1 MYVSTER
8 VLAAFFAVAS
18 AIAWLSARIL
28 MNLGAPESPL
38 QAVYVEGF
46 SRTLGEA
53 SVLLIAAATLFGAY
67 AFSSAFYQFVE
78 DISTRIGE
86 YLRTCSLS
94 RYALISFS
102 ATAAFL
108 FLLNAPGILYGTF
121 LIDDYKMYEIATG
134 QGVWEF
140 FFTPINDH
148 VIPLFW
154 IELKTLFFFTGPNP
168 PLLNFPLFFPAIIAI
183 GGAAVLLRMLG
194 FGPLTL
200 FVLLGT
206 FASTTVVGH
215 QLYGF
220 YAVAPYIQVL
230 AIFVLSLIC
239 FVKSQSRISWHPDQK
254 ASFSSEKQ
262 AGARDMPEG
271 MMSARRSFVAE
282 NGAFGAGGRFETGS
296 TAQQSLR
303 FTRTYVTLSLVLLAL
318 SLLMES
324 GAVWTPAAFVLF
336 ICSFHVLHFSTWDIR
351 AALKAHAWVLVA
363 TFVIA
368 LSYAAYLI
376 VLPHFATKS
385 FIGFKD
391 LPLSFNTILELY
403 RVLTEGTLLS
413 LIAPRLGLVV
423 SQPRFAAFIILWH
436 IGVFVLFLAFAA
448 LVIYALR
455 KGTMRMRVLVPCFTL
470 VVLGTALLVAIARPS
485 SNPAAFYRDQNLL
498 FPLFFLA
505 LALAVF
511 AHEWVKSAAQETGRR
526 ARTALIIGLLVIVFV
541 SQHTFSFYKE
551 QYLDD
556 IMFNRSLIG
565 HMRDTLTPALND
577 LSSRRPEPL
586 TVPSLTALF
595 LQDGTYH
602 QLHELSDFS
611 TFLGIRNVA
620 WLPVNFG
627 PYHASTSPVFI
638 EALKEDV
645 RLREWY
651 LANGEMRENCVAE
664 PFGKDAKA
672 LPSGEPL
679 RLAASLDTART
690 HVLYIDLE
698 ARNAPEKIF
707 MDFSF
712 GNDFNTA
719 GTRGYVRLD
728 QDTKTTDMPERGYT
742 CSIDL
747 NELPAFA
754 LSPKVSNFTLTI
766 TTPGEYRLAT

>member
-121 LIDDYKMYEIATG
+121 LIDDYKMYEIAMG

-239 FVKSQSRISWHPDQK
+239 FVR
-254 ASFSSEKQ
+254 
-262 AGARDMPEG
+262 
-271 MMSARRSFVAE
+271 
-282 NGAFGAGGRFETGS
+282 
-296 TAQQSLR
+296 AQQSSRLA
-303 FTRTYVTLSLVLLAL
+303 RTYVTLSLVLLAL

-376 VLPHFATKS
+376 VLPHFATQS

-728 QDTKTTDMPERGYT
+728 QYTKTADTPERQYT

-766 TTPGEYRLAT
+766 TTPGEYRLATHF

>member
-239 FVKSQSRISWHPDQK
+239 FVR
-254 ASFSSEKQ
+254 
-262 AGARDMPEG
+262 
-271 MMSARRSFVAE
+271 
-282 NGAFGAGGRFETGS
+282 
-296 TAQQSLR
+296 AQQSSRLA
-303 FTRTYVTLSLVLLAL
+303 RTYVTLSLVLLAL

-376 VLPHFATKS
+376 VLPHFATQS

-577 LSSRRPEPL
+577 LSSRRSEPL

-664 PFGKDAKA
+664 PFGKDAKS

-679 RLAASLDTART
+679 RLAASLDTARA

-712 GNDFNTA
+712 GNDFNTV
-719 GTRGYVRLD
+719 GPRGYVRLD
-728 QDTKTTDMPERGYT
+728 QYTKTADTPERQYT

-766 TTPGEYRLAT
+766 TTPGEYRLATHF